1 MLPGRYRL
9 IAGAAQLRFRS
20 GARIIVEAP
29 SEIELLG
36 TNEARLYTGQVSGF
50 VPPEAR
56 GFRLVAPSL
65 TLVDLG
71 TAFGLKVPPSGPI
84 EAHVFEGEVALA
96 SEAGGDRTLSQGEA
110 IRVASA
116 GYVDIPSRP
125 EDFLTDQR
133 LAARDSATTQRH
145 LAQWRTSAD
154 RLSRDPDTLVH
165 FTFEGQERFE
175 TVLRNAAVGRQA
187 DTYTAAV
194 LGPTWTEGRWP
205 GKSALA
211 FRESGDRVRFEVSGH
226 YSQLTL
232 FASVCLDLL
241 PANEYNAL
249 LMSENLALGDVRWHF
264 RHDGRL
270 AFGLRTGPAND
281 DSRFEY
287 TQTPP
292 VITDTMI
299 GRWVTLATVLDTKA
313 GTVAH
318 YIDGEPAASGA
329 LNRKTEAILGALE
342 IGNWGIQLD
351 DPRWTWTKAGGA
363 AVSPRNF
370 TGRIDEFALLS
381 RALTAEEVRG
391 YSKLGGK

>member
-1 MLPGRYRL
+1 
-9 IAGAAQLRFRS
+9 
-20 GARIIVEAP
+20 
-29 SEIELLG
+29 
-36 TNEARLYTGQVSGF
+36 
-50 VPPEAR
+50 
-56 GFRLVAPSL
+56 
-65 TLVDLG
+65 
-71 TAFGLKVPPSGPI
+71 
-84 EAHVFEGEVALA
+84 
-96 SEAGGDRTLSQGEA
+96 
-110 IRVASA
+110 
-116 GYVDIPSRP
+116 VDIPSRP

-133 LAARDSATTQRH
+133 LAARDSETTQRH

-165 FTFEGQERFE
+165 FTFEDQERFD
-175 TVLRNAAVGRQA
+175 TVLRNAAIGRQA

-211 FRESGDRVRFEVSGH
+211 FREPGDRVRFEVSGH

-232 FASVCLDLL
+232 LASVCLDLL

-249 LMSENLALGDVRWHF
+249 LMSENLAMGDVRWHF
-264 RHDGRL
+264 RHDGSL
-270 AFGLRTGPAND
+270 AFGLRTGPASD

-299 GRWVTLATVLDTKA
+299 GRWVSLATVLNTEA

-318 YIDGEPAASGA
+318 YIDGKPAASGA
-329 LNRKTEAILGALE
+329 LDRKTEAMLGALE

-351 DPRWTWTKAGGA
+351 DPAGRG
-363 AVSPRNF
+363 PRRA
-370 TGRIDEFALLS
+370 GPQSLPEIS
-381 RALTAEEVRG
+381 RAASTSSLCSHAPLPQTKSADIRSSAASNAG
-391 YSKLGGK
+391 LRLASPAAAGK